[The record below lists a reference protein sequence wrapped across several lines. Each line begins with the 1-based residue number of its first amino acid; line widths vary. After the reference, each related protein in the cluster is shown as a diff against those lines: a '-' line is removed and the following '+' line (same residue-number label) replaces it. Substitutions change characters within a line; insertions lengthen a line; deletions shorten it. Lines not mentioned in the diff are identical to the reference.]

1 MKQNI
6 VFSKILCEKYVQTSY
21 LKSHLL
27 ISKRVES
34 HFVHSVAVLGCWESK
49 RKRRGIFDVHNQMK
63 TDLITFA
70 LKRKSKTKSN
80 LVPKKH

>member
-1 MKQNI
+1 M
-6 VFSKILCEKYVQTSY
+6 LCEKYVQARY

-34 HFVHSVAVLGCWESK
+34 HFVRSVAVLGYWESK
-49 RKRRGIFDVHNQMK
+49 RKRRSVFDVDNQMK

-70 LKRKSKTKSN
+70 LKRKSKAKSN